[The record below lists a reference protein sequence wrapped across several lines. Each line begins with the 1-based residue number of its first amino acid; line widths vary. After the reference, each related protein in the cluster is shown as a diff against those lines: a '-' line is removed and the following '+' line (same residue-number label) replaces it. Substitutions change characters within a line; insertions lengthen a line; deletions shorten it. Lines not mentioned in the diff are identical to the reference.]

1 MIRFIKENDIEGVN
15 KLLNEFNYSISKSSL
30 EDSFFRCLINDDNG
44 INGVIVFKKIYDRIE
59 IEYIIVDKKFRKS
72 KIATS
77 LLDYLINYSKD
88 ENLENI
94 SLEVNVNNIAAIN
107 LYKKFDFEVVAKRE
121 KYYKDEDGY
130 LMVKVIK

>member
-121 KYYKDEDGY
+121 NYYKDEDGY